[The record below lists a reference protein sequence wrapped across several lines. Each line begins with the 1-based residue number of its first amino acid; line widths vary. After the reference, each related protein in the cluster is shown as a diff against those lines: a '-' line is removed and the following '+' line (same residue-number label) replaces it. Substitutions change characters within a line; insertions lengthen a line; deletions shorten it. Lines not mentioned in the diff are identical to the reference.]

1 MFEVRGTRF
10 HASSPTP
17 SAPELHA
24 PAHSLPFSRLQ
35 ESPHTWRF
43 LSAETRAPVDFSHAI
58 TMRASSCVSRDN
70 NNIAVTV
77 LAVLNGLPC
86 QQADPPPPVDWDMCG
101 RPVRSKKNFRV
112 QRSAQSGA
120 DMCPATN

>member
-1 MFEVRGTRF
+1 MPANANCGLWRPIARLPAASVPAGGPTSTPLSDPSSAQQSDAVSMLMPLYDKRYRDKLRSHRVEQLREMFEVRCTRF

-43 LSAETRAPVDFSHAI
+43 LSAETRAPV
-58 TMRASSCVSRDN
+58 
-70 NNIAVTV
+70 
-77 LAVLNGLPC
+77 
-86 QQADPPPPVDWDMCG
+86 
-101 RPVRSKKNFRV
+101 
-112 QRSAQSGA
+112 
-120 DMCPATN
+120 